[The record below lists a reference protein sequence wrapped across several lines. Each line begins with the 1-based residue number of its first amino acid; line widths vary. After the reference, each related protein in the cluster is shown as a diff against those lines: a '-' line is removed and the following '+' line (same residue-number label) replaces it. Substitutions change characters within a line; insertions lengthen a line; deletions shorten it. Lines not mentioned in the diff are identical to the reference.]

1 VAEKRRHSHAEIAA
15 KLAQADIMS
24 HEGRTQ
30 GDIARTL
37 EVSVMTFH
45 RWRKAHPQRAP
56 VPSSPRAQ
64 EAGPERNHR
73 ERIAELQLENSRLR
87 RLLTDLLLE
96 KLKLEEAAGGRS
108 NEPADATSVVPRL
121 PVRSG

>member
-24 HEGRTQ
+24 QEGRTQ
-30 GDIARTL
+30 GDIARSL

-45 RWRKAHPQRAP
+45 RWRKAHRQRAS
-56 VPSSPRAQ
+56 VPSTQ
-64 EAGPERNHR
+64 ETAPGRNHR

-87 RLLTDLLLE
+87 RLVTDLLLE
-96 KLKLEEAAGGRS
+96 KIKLAEEAAGRS
-108 NEPADATSVVPRL
+108 NEPADSNSIVPRL
-121 PVRSG
+121 RVGSE